1 MIKAIIVG
9 VIAFVFGTFAFA
21 QIIGSLQSISVSGFG
36 ATLLTII
43 IWGGLTAGSYFLM
56 QSVVPDC
63 AKAYYIGLGI
73 SLVII
78 LFQGKIE

>member
-9 VIAFVFGTFAFA
+9 VVAFAFGTFAFA
-21 QIIGSLQSISVSGFG
+21 QIIGSLQNISARGIG
-36 ATLLTII
+36 PTLLTLI
-43 IWGGLTAGSYFLM
+43 IWGGLTVGSYFLM
-56 QSVVPDC
+56 QRVVPDC